1 MALPVDSA
9 TPDSGNYNGCME
21 NDSSAPPPYIQV
33 AVEGAPAH
41 LDSGVLTY
49 ASKKGDEPVPAIG
62 QLIRVPL
69 RNKLVL
75 GFVVGYSFE
84 KPEFNVRPVSDPVQ
98 PGLILTDQQ
107 FEIVQWMSRETASG
121 FFQCGSLFLPPGKL
135 WKTVDVY
142 TLNPDAQLETF
153 EFTPIQRRV
162 IEELQIEEEL
172 SLTVLRTRTGQSLKT
187 VLPALVKM
195 QAILLWQRPEN
206 RVPQPR
212 MVRLIR
218 LLDSNV
224 SLGKTATRQ
233 REVLDAII
241 GLHKWRRKEGDD
253 LIPYADLQAETE
265 VTSVIMDALAKK
277 GAVEVIELP
286 ARDAP
291 QPRASV
297 VPSLSPAQSTA
308 WQEIESALQQGDS
321 TPNLLFGVTGSG
333 KTEIYLRAVAWCLR
347 HQRTALILVPEIAL
361 ATQVVRRFIDRF
373 PGRVDVLHSAMT
385 ATQRYDLWTRVA
397 AGEVDVVV
405 GPRSALFAPLEN
417 LGLIVIDE
425 EHDSSF
431 KQDISPRYHARDVAK
446 KLAELAGAVLVMGS
460 ATPAVEST
468 WHARNGDY
476 RLLELP
482 HRVSP
487 TMTKGEPVQLPEV
500 RIVDLRAELR
510 AGNSDLLSRELQD
523 QIERSLQAEE
533 QSIVLLNRRGMST
546 VVMCRDQGHRIECPN
561 CDIPMVFHADLKL
574 MICHRCDHRMPPPQR
589 CPECASRLDYLGA
602 GTQRVEEAVRHR
614 FPDARV
620 MRWDADAVR
629 VHGYRAMLDRAE
641 EHQVD
646 IIVGTQ
652 MVSKGFDLPR
662 MTTIG
667 VVQSDSML
675 YLPDFRSAE
684 RTFQLLTQVAGR
696 AGRRGQGGVV
706 VFQTYTPE
714 HYAIQ
719 AASKHDYERF
729 YAEEIAFRERFR
741 FPPLHRLARFVIRAN
756 SQQDAAL
763 EAGLMAR
770 ELSSHAY
777 RNRIEMELL
786 GPSPAFVARI
796 RNQFQWQIV
805 VRTTQMEGL
814 LNDLPRRPGWV
825 IDIDPESM
833 L

>member
-1 MALPVDSA
+1 
-9 TPDSGNYNGCME
+9 ME
-21 NDSSAPPPYIQV
+21 NDSSARPPYIQV

-49 ASKKGDEPVPAIG
+49 ASKKGETPVPVVG

-75 GFVVGYSFE
+75 GFVVDYSHE
-84 KPEFNVRPVSDPVQ
+84 KPDFTVRPVSDPVQ
-98 PGLILTDQQ
+98 PEMILSDQQ
-107 FEIVQWMSRETASG
+107 LEIVRWMSRETASS
-121 FFQCGSLFLPPGKL
+121 FFQCGSLFLPPGRL
-135 WKTVDVY
+135 WKAVDVY
-142 TLNPDAQLETF
+142 TLNPEADLESF
-153 EFTPIQRRV
+153 EFTPIQQRV
-162 IEELQIEEEL
+162 IDELQVDEEL
-172 SLTVLRTRTGQSLKT
+172 SLPVLRSRTGKSLT
-187 VLPALVKM
+187 SVLPDLVKLG
-195 QAILLWQRPEN
+195 AILRWQRPEN
-206 RVPQPR
+206 RILRPK

-218 LLDSNV
+218 LLDADV
-224 SLGKTATRQ
+224 PFGKTATRQ
-233 REVLDAII
+233 REILDAII
-241 GLHKWRRKEGDD
+241 ALHKWRRFEGDD
-253 LIPYADLQAETE
+253 LIPLDDLQAETDVTSAVLDALTSKGAIE
-265 VTSVIMDALAKK
+265 VT
-277 GAVEVIELP
+277 ELP
-286 ARDAP
+286 ARQAP

-297 VPSLSPAQSTA
+297 VPSLSPAQTTA
-308 WQEIESALQQGDS
+308 WQEIEEALQRRDS

-347 HQRTALILVPEIAL
+347 HGRTALILVPEIAL

-373 PGRVDVLHSAMT
+373 PGRVDVLHSRMT
-385 ATQRYDLWTRVA
+385 DSQRYDLWTRIA
-397 AGEVDVVV
+397 GGEVDVVV

-431 KQDISPRYHARDVAK
+431 KQDNDPRYHARDVAK
-446 KLAELAGAVLVMGS
+446 KLAELTESVLVMGS

-468 WHARNGDY
+468 WLARKDDY

-487 TMTKGEPVQLPEV
+487 TMTKDEPVQLPEV

-510 AGNSDLLSRELQD
+510 AGNSDLLSRELQA
-523 QIERSLQAEE
+523 QIQESLNLDE

-546 VVMCRDQGHRIECPN
+546 VVMCREQGHRIECPN

-629 VHGYRAMLDRAE
+629 QHGYEVMLQRAE
-641 EHQVD
+641 EHHVD

-662 MTTIG
+662 VTTIG
-667 VVQSDSML
+667 VVQADSML

-706 VFQTYTPE
+706 IFQTYTPD
-714 HYAIQ
+714 HYAVQ

-741 FPPLHRLARFVIRAN
+741 FPPIHRLARFVIRAN

-770 ELSSHAY
+770 ELSSYAY
-777 RNRIEMELL
+777 RHRIEMELL

-796 RNQFQWQIV
+796 RNQFQWQVV
-805 VRTTQMEGL
+805 VRTTQMEEL